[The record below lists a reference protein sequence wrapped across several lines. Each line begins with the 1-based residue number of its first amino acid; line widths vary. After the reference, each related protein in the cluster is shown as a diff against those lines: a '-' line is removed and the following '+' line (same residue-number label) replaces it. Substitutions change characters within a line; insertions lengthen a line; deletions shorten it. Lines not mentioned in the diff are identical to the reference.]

1 MGRKQSRK
9 RKHVF
14 LYVACWLSFSLAVAG
29 CAPYQQPYGGEPFP
43 FENSSEAQQLLSRAK
58 TSFARGDFLTSV
70 RENREIL
77 NRFPEK
83 YGDRALYA
91 MGLIY
96 AYPEYPY
103 ANYET
108 SLSFFERLIDE
119 YPKSVFKTQAKI
131 WASILNQTS
140 ENGKELDKQK
150 KQIELLEKAL
160 QTEKKQIK
168 LLQNQIKRLKEIDLG
183 IEERKRKALPE

>member
-1 MGRKQSRK
+1 
-9 RKHVF
+9 
-14 LYVACWLSFSLAVAG
+14 
-29 CAPYQQPYGGEPFP
+29 
-43 FENSSEAQQLLSRAK
+43 
-58 TSFARGDFLTSV
+58 
-70 RENREIL
+70 
-77 NRFPEK
+77 
-83 YGDRALYA
+83 

-150 KQIELLEKAL
+150 KQNELLEKAL